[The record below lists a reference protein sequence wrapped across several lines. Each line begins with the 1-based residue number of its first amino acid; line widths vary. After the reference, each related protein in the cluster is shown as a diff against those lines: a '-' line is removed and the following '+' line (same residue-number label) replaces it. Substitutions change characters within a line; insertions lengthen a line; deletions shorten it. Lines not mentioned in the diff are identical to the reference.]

1 MIGLSDIGGVV
12 MKKAVVDLTGSKS
25 LYDMHHRFAAALE
38 FPDYYGHNLD
48 ALFDCLTDIRRPTTI
63 RLAGFSRLGDWKQGF
78 INVFEDCSLE
88 NPHVEILLD

>member
-1 MIGLSDIGGVV
+1 MMNIDCTGVENAQQ
-12 MKKAVVDLTGSKS
+12 MHILLAKS
-25 LYDMHHRFAAALE
+25 LE

-78 INVFEDCSLE
+78 INVFENCSLE